1 MPATPFTIIDEGR
14 ATAVDAT
21 DEGDRVL
28 VGRDD
33 LQRATGWV
41 RKPQGLCR
49 DEMCVPV
56 RTPDLDVE
64 GRVDLAAFASA
75 LGRPLALDSGEGA
88 AFIGTSAA
96 ERSEGLT
103 ATVAPDFRLPD
114 LDGREHSLSAHRGR
128 KVLLVVYASW

>member
-14 ATAVDAT
+14 ATAVEAIRD
-21 DEGDRVL
+21 GDRIL
-28 VGRDD
+28 VDHAD
-33 LQRATGWV
+33 LERATGWT

-56 RTPDLDVE
+56 RTADLDVD

-75 LGRPLALDSGEGA
+75 LGRPLALDAAEGA
-88 AFIGTSAA
+88 AFLGTSAA
-96 ERSEGLT
+96 DRTDSLT

-114 LDGREHSLSAHRGR
+114 LEGHEHTLSEHRGR